1 MITMFGCGA
10 LLAGGGAS
18 AAEKP
23 GEDASTRAGAAAP
36 VTSGEISSLLMR
48 AVGADLGTVMKT
60 LPSVFCGNRLVAYNS
75 PSHNS
80 PTKCVNGPENSGN
93 STNSGNYH
101 NEGNAINS
109 GNFSNTNGSTG
120 SSNNSN
126 GGNTANGPQQVSPGG

>member
-1 MITMFGCGA
+1 MAVITIFGCGA
-10 LLAGGGAS
+10 LLTGAGAS
-18 AAEKP
+18 AAEEPEETTVSTPTSASAP
-23 GEDASTRAGAAAP
+23 GEL
-36 VTSGEISSLLMR
+36 SSLFKR
-48 AVGADLGTVMKT
+48 AVGADLGTVMET

-101 NEGNAINS
+101 NEGKAINS

-126 GGNTANGPQQVSPGG
+126 GGNTANGPQDVSPAG

>member
-1 MITMFGCGA
+1 MFGCGA
-10 LLAGGGAS
+10 LLAG
-18 AAEKP
+18 
-23 GEDASTRAGAAAP
+23 AGAAAAEEP
-36 VTSGEISSLLMR
+36 GEDVMSTPTSAAAPLRSDEISSLLMR
-48 AVGADLGTVMKT
+48 AVGADLGTVMET

-126 GGNTANGPQQVSPGG
+126 GGNTANGPQDVSTAG

>member
-10 LLAGGGAS
+10 LLTGGGAS
-18 AAEKP
+18 AAEEP
-23 GEDASTRAGAAAP
+23 GEVTSPAPTGAAAP
-36 VTSGEISSLLMR
+36 GELSSLLMR
-48 AVGADLGTVMKT
+48 AVGADLGSVMET

-126 GGNTANGPQQVSPGG
+126 GGNTANGPQHVSPGG